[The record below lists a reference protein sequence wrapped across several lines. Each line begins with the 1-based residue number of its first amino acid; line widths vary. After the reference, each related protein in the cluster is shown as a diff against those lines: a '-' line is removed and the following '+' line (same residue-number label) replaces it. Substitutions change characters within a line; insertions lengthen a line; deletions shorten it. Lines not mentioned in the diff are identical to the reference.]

1 VAAGEQFSVAL
12 RSDGRVTA
20 WGLTAGGLN
29 FSPRGAFTQ
38 LTAGGAFIA
47 VAGQMDADF
56 DGDGM
61 VTGIDLALLLAS
73 WGTPGADI
81 DLDGTTAGGDLAL
94 LLADWIFH

>member
-1 VAAGEQFSVAL
+1 
-12 RSDGRVTA
+12 
-20 WGLTAGGLN
+20 
-29 FSPRGAFTQ
+29 
-38 LTAGGAFIA
+38 
-47 VAGQMDADF
+47 MDADF

-81 DLDGTTAGGDLAL
+81 DHDGTTAGGDLAV